1 MSETFT
7 NKLTIKGQQKKA
19 LAEANNTPLNITTF
33 KVGDGNG
40 TYYEP
45 NENQTA
51 LKNTKYTGTFSAGT
65 QSQIVI
71 NPSAS
76 NEVLYKCFIPA
87 DVGGF
92 TIRELGLFDDD
103 GDLILICKLPAQD
116 KFALASGLYQPLT
129 FTPKIIYTNP
139 QTQAVLTPT
148 SQVVPTTSE
157 VINLIT
163 ENVPETICT
172 LPMKNTNG
180 TISLE
185 FDTTL
190 KLLSNKL
197 SVELSNIIK
206 TDGTN
211 KATSLLGYAA
221 VVSASA
227 DLDIPSFKN
236 VKDYVTGLNY
246 LKKDGTVTATALL
259 SYASAVSASADTH
272 IPSYKNVKDY
282 ITGLNYLKK
291 DGTVTATSLL
301 SYASSVTASADLS
314 IPSYK
319 NVKDYIAGLNYLKKD
334 GTVTATSLLSYS
346 AVVSASADL
355 DIPSYKNVKDY
366 VTNSLPNLSTKCCPN
381 SGNLNN
387 GEADLLSCTG
397 TTVSFK
403 VGGSYSNLTLTY
415 ADKSQE
421 VLTSLTSITDIRTKV
436 SNSLPILTANSS
448 NGITLTATTEAEPAW
463 NSADNSVT
471 TRYRSS
477 TATGFLKFHK
487 NTGTFGKILGYAI
500 TGNYEPALLL
510 RSPKSW
516 VLKDASGN
524 IIDTRTNEIG
534 WTTSQRRVYMLPT
547 PVDTNEFF
555 LDSIVNNGTDYLTV
569 NEVEILVENASG
581 TVLLDGGY
589 TILKEAGSNPI
600 SVISTKISQGKT
612 FPTAP
617 IDRCYHCLTAMGL
630 KTYKYVGG
638 AWVETQ
644 YVILGTV
651 TVANS
656 IITAVTT
663 SPFNQNGYDVTTQ
676 TALALGNNLAKS
688 IPNLSMPNYANG
700 ISKSWNIS
708 YQAESDGYVY
718 VQADFGSTFYVSYN
732 NSTWTSFSVSRFDGQ
747 GFGNGTLMPISKG
760 IYYKAAYA
768 TARALSL
775 VFYPCLGA

>member
-40 TYYEP
+40 SYYEP

-51 LKNTKYTGTFSAGT
+51 LVNVKYTGTFTAGT

-92 TIRELGLFDDD
+92 TIRELGLFDNN

-116 KFALASGLYQPLT
+116 KFALASGVYQPLT

-148 SQVVPTTSE
+148 SQTVPTTSE

-172 LPMKNTNG
+172 LPVKNTNG

-211 KATSLLGYAA
+211 KATSLLAYAA

-227 DLDIPSFKN
+227 DLDIPSF
-236 VKDYVTGLNY
+236 
-246 LKKDGTVTATALL
+246 
-259 SYASAVSASADTH
+259 
-272 IPSYKNVKDY
+272 KNVKDY

-334 GTVTATSLLSYS
+334 GTVTATSLLSYA

-387 GEADLLSCTG
+387 GDADLLSYTG

-421 VLTSLTSITDIRTKV
+421 VLTSLASITDIRTKV

-477 TATGFLKFHK
+477 TATGSLKFHK

-534 WTTSQRRVYMLPT
+534 WTTSQRRIYMLPT

-617 IDRCYHCLTAMGL
+617 IDGCYHCLTAMGL

-688 IPNLSMPNYANG
+688 ITNLNAPKYSAG
-700 ISKSWNIS
+700 INKAINIS
-708 YQAESDGYVY
+708 YTAECDGWIY
-718 VQADFGSTFYVSYN
+718 VQTKQYQGGNTYCTVNGIVILLSHENYSQDSSGGLATLYLAKGDTYLFTCSGNVFYFIATFY
-732 NSTWTSFSVSRFDGQ
+732 
-747 GFGNGTLMPISKG
+747 PAKG
-760 IYYKAAYA
+760 A
-768 TARALSL
+768 
-775 VFYPCLGA
+775 V